1 MTCFF
6 NENGFICVKTSVPYS
21 KKARMSYN
29 EKYLRK
35 VEWKINDLQVKMQT
49 VDEKHLPR
57 FVVEIE
63 RLKIRRAELQDLIEH
78 EKTPRRAV
86 QHSDIPE

>member
-1 MTCFF
+1 
-6 NENGFICVKTSVPYS
+6 
-21 KKARMSYN
+21 MSYN

-86 QHSDIPE
+86 QHSDIPVATQGVVPCRVKGPVKIGDVLG